1 MRLQTNIEA
10 ASAATR
16 TYANQVAEGRNVQ
29 DAWWTGR
36 EMAGITMER
45 DGIAKGP
52 EAARRVRAPKQSV
65 ELADE
70 INRSKSSLGV
80 EYNSETGEMEDT
92 HLKRPFDTP
101 RRNKGK
107 GPAQPMREPV
117 ARPEN
122 YRAPRVPQEIA
133 AERPDPGPS
142 ETRQLTKAELKGRN
156 MYNREWLASRRAEAA
171 EFKTLSGLKAQAF
184 VEQRRK
190 EIAERE
196 AHSKT
201 ADTQAAK
208 AISRQDGLMVRLD
221 ETRKAM
227 NAALSQQTRDAANA
241 HLTDLKAE
249 YDLEVAKE
257 QAAEQQT
264 RQDLE
269 KVISLKNE
277 ISLAEDFRAMQRQ
290 DARTPGGTDWNEEDM
305 SPEAEAQREEIKKD
319 FETANAAAD
328 DVLWTVEARDGF
340 ETSVEQRQV
349 DRMVRERR
357 FQQELPPE
365 LEPGGSSQGS
375 GSRPPGGPVQ
385 EAPHP
390 DPPTN
395 PDPPAQPDPPVAD
408 PPIPAPPVAD
418 PPMPAPP
425 VADPPTPAPPVA
437 DPPAPAPA
445 PAPAPPAPEG
455 SIDYIPPVGSRRPG
469 YLPAGTA
476 PNNAPSVAEQ
486 AAEEARQRRSRNPQ
500 TETQQ
505 ATLDAAFESQHE
517 VYQET
522 WERQSRN
529 PEFWRTWDDTF
540 KFDKAADYWKAKGE
554 IDIHFRRRYF

>member
-10 ASAATR
+10 ARAATS

-29 DAWWTGR
+29 DAWGTGR

-52 EAARRVRAPKQSV
+52 EAARRTQPSKESV
-65 ELADE
+65 ALADE
-70 INRSKSSLGV
+70 INRSRSSLGFD
-80 EYNSETGEMEDT
+80 YNKETDQMIDT
-92 HLKRPFDTP
+92 HLERPFDTP
-101 RRNKGK
+101 RRDKGK

-122 YRAPRVPQEIA
+122 YRPPRVPQEIA

-142 ETRQLTKAELKGRN
+142 ETRQITKAELRARN
-156 MYNREWLASRRAEAA
+156 FFNGDFIRSRQAAAA
-171 EFKTLSGLKAQAF
+171 EFKHLSGVKAQEF
-184 VEQRRK
+184 VAERQRG
-190 EIAERE
+190 IAERE
-196 AHSKT
+196 AHSKA

-208 AISRQDGLMVRLD
+208 ALSRQEELAVKL
-221 ETRKAM
+221 EEARKAVD
-227 NAALSQQTRDAANA
+227 AAVTRQTRDATNA
-241 HLTDLKAE
+241 HFTNLKAE

-257 QAAEQQT
+257 QAAVQQT

-269 KVISLKNE
+269 EVISLKNE
-277 ISLAEDFRAMQRQ
+277 ISLAEDIRAMEIEV
-290 DARTPGGTDWNEEDM
+290 AKMPGGFDWEGDMAEE
-305 SPEAEAQREEIKKD
+305 QREEIMKD
-319 FETANAAAD
+319 LEPANAAAD
-328 DVLWTVEARDGF
+328 DVLWTIEARDGF

-357 FQQELPPE
+357 FQQELPHE
-365 LEPGGSSQGS
+365 LEPGGGSQGS

-385 EAPHP
+385 ELPHP
-390 DPPTN
+390 DPPTH
-395 PDPPAQPDPPVAD
+395 PDPPVQPDPPVVD

-469 YLPAGTA
+469 YLPAGSA
-476 PNNAPSVAEQ
+476 PNNAPSIAEQ